1 MLGNPVF
8 FLAMPMIGI
17 NSNGR
22 RVSLGS
28 AVSAEAVAPHCRG
41 KREKERGKGGQV
53 SAVAL

>member
-1 MLGNPVF
+1 MF
-8 FLAMPMIGI
+8 FLAMPMIGT

-22 RVSLGS
+22 RVSLGR
-28 AVSAEAVAPHCRG
+28 AGAVAPHCRG